1 MLKDDLEKCKEK
13 HLLTSFYSDRDDT
26 DSFSVGYI
34 QGISDKYVLTESI
47 SKYGN
52 YDGFDL
58 RLLNRIFSA
67 EWGGLYE
74 HIFLQDILNR
84 FGNVLPVNCM
94 ITDLDTDCPLYEA
107 YFEKNNY
114 YVFDRLT
121 TASIFAFDLTSNE
134 IQDVISNWGYFTID
148 AVFALGIVDDE
159 LKKSNIDCENVF
171 KSLPVVISQV
181 LDYSIDIAVHQY
193 YYKDISRFLVTD

>member
-1 MLKDDLEKCKEK
+1 MRIN
-13 HLLTSFYSDRDDT
+13 S
-26 DSFSVGYI
+26 I
-34 QGISDKYVLTESI
+34 QHADNKYCLSI
-47 SKYGN
+47 TFPN
-52 YDGFDL
+52 E
-58 RLLNRIFSA
+58 I
-67 EWGGLYE
+67 EE

-148 AVFALGIVDDE
+148 AVFALGTVDDAVKS
-159 LKKSNIDCENVF
+159 KKLDCMDIL
-171 KSLPVVISQV
+171 KSLPIVIAQV
-181 LDYSIDIAVHQY
+181 LDSSIDITIDQC
-193 YYKDISRFLVTD
+193 YYKELSQILATD